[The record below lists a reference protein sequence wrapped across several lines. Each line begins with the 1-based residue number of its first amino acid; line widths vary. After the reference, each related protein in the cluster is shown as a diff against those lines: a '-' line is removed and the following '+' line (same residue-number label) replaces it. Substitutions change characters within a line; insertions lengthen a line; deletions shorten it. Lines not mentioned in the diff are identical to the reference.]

1 MPSLSSPRTLVLTE
15 RVPHV
20 GRLAP
25 ADVAFLMEQYRG
37 RVEVLPTGQRDHYRV
52 TALGCAGV
60 LIAPSCRI
68 VIRPKIPLVNLYAML
83 DPLAPVPAAT
93 DVVETVAGSEMLDFL
108 AGQLAC
114 RMSERV
120 AAGLQRGYRQRR
132 EQGTV
137 LHGRID
143 LPAQLREAPGRKDEL
158 HSIYD
163 DLSVDVP
170 CNQVVKATVE
180 ALLESSLLAAEVR
193 AALRRS
199 LAGFEGV
206 SSVPLTAQLWEI
218 VQEQRPPE
226 AYRPLLDLCRLLAES
241 LTPTVA
247 AGRTP
252 ALSFL
257 LDMERVFEM
266 HVTRGVVAAFARAR
280 RHSVAV
286 QTTHIVNRPVVDQPD
301 VTLRPDVTIDR
312 DGRPVLVVDAK
323 WKRLRRGMD
332 TTDLYQVLA
341 YATTLGA
348 EGAALVYPGRRWRQW
363 EYRFTHTPLQLTVY
377 SLPVGGSR
385 LSCLRSLRRLGRAL
399 RLAVRNSVQ
408 RP

>member
-1 MPSLSSPRTLVLTE
+1 MASLSSPRTLVLTE

-25 ADVAFLMEQYRG
+25 ADVAFLLEQHRG
-37 RVEVLPTGQRDHYRV
+37 RVEVLPTGRRDRYRV
-52 TALGCAGV
+52 MALGCVGV

-68 VIRPKIPLVNLYAML
+68 VIRPKIPLANLYAML
-83 DPLAPVPAAT
+83 DPLAPVPTAA
-93 DVVETVAGSEMLDFL
+93 DVVETVAGTEMLDFL

-120 AAGLQRGYRQRR
+120 AAGLQRGYRQRQ

-143 LPAQLREAPGRKDEL
+143 LQAQLREAPGRKDEL
-158 HSIYD
+158 YSVYE

-170 CNQVVKATVE
+170 YNQAVKATAE

-206 SSVPLTAQLWEI
+206 SSVPLTAQLWDN
-218 VQEQRPPE
+218 VQAQRPPE
-226 AYRPLLDLCRLLAES
+226 AYQSLLDLCRLLAES

-247 AGRTP
+247 PGRTP

-266 HVTRGVVAAFARAR
+266 HVTRGVVAAFACAR
-280 RHSVAV
+280 RQTVAV

-301 VTLRPDVTIDR
+301 VTLRPDLTIDR

-332 TTDLYQVLA
+332 TADLYQVLA

-348 EGAALVYPGRRWRQW
+348 EGAALVYPGRRWQQW
-363 EYRFTHTPLQLTVY
+363 EYSFTHTPLRLTVY

-399 RLAVRNSVQ
+399 RLAVRNSEK
-408 RP
+408 

>member
-1 MPSLSSPRTLVLTE
+1 MASLSSPRTLVLTE
-15 RVPHV
+15 RVSHV
-20 GRLAP
+20 ARLPP
-25 ADVAFLMEQYRG
+25 ADVAFLLEQHRG
-37 RVEVLPTGQRDHYRV
+37 RVEVLPTGRRDCYRV

-60 LIAPSCRI
+60 LVAPSCRI
-68 VIRPKIPLVNLYAML
+68 VIRPKIPLANLYAML
-83 DPLAPVPAAT
+83 DPLAPVAAAA
-93 DVVETVAGSEMLDFL
+93 DVVETVAGSEMIDFL

-114 RMSERV
+114 RISERA
-120 AAGLQRGYRQRR
+120 AAGLQRGYRQRQ

-137 LHGRID
+137 LHSRID

-170 CNQVVKATVE
+170 CNQAVKATAEV
-180 ALLESSLLAAEVR
+180 LLESSLLAAEVR

-206 SSVPLTAQLWEI
+206 SSVPLTTQLWED
-218 VQEQRPPE
+218 VQAQRPPE
-226 AYRPLLDLCRLLAES
+226 AYRPLLDLCRLLAEG
-241 LTPTVA
+241 LALTVA

-266 HVTRGVVAAFARAR
+266 YVTRGVVAAFARAR

-286 QTTHIVNRPVVDQPD
+286 QTTHVVNRPVVDQPD
-301 VTLRPDVTIDR
+301 VTLRPDLTIDR

-348 EGAALVYPGRRWRQW
+348 DGAALVYPGHRWREW
-363 EYRFTHTPLQLTVY
+363 EYRFAHTPLRLTVY

-385 LSCLRSLRRLGRAL
+385 LGCLRSLRRLGRAL
-399 RLAVRNSVQ
+399 RLAVRNSAQ